1 MITAVRSVTV
11 RGRWF
16 PADVVL
22 PNRPHPWSRCYVLAT
37 DESLHVFR
45 KVSEVAEWEAPIRWA
60 GTSLPLV
67 ERDARNGFD
76 VRTDAGLVVV
86 TLGSGCRC
94 GSLGRW
100 SGPVWAATERA
111 RR

>member
-1 MITAVRSVTV
+1 MTAAVQAVTV

-22 PNRPHPWSRCYVLAT
+22 PNRPQPWGRCYVLAT
-37 DESLHVFR
+37 DTTLHVFR
-45 KVSEVAEWEAPIRWA
+45 KVGDTAEWEAPIRWEL
-60 GTSLPLV
+60 TTLPTV
-67 ERDARNGFD
+67 DRDARNGFD
-76 VRTDAGLVVV
+76 VVTDAGRVVV

-100 SGPVWAATERA
+100 SGPTWAATERA

>member
-1 MITAVRSVTV
+1 VTAAVQAVTV

-22 PNRPHPWSRCYVLAT
+22 PNRPLQWSRCYVLAT
-37 DESLHVFR
+37 DTTLHVFR
-45 KVSEVAEWEAPIRWA
+45 KVGDTAEWEATIRWA
-60 GTSLPLV
+60 GTTLPTV
-67 ERDARNGFD
+67 DRDARNGFD
-76 VRTDAGLVVV
+76 IVTDAGLVVV
-86 TLGSGCRC
+86 TPGSGCRC

-100 SGPVWAATERA
+100 SGPSWAATERA